1 MKTIF
6 RTGQK
11 LASARQRL
19 VPHSMTAASCAAHH
33 ASPQINDPARSLVTV
48 TMSSKDQEV
57 ADLLDVLEKSCG
69 KKKKDFSV
77 KKSTYKIKSSRD
89 GIQLDSWRF
98 QDWDYKKKEL
108 PTYARGLFTTR
119 RKDGTPEIA
128 VRGYDKFF
136 NVGEVHDTRWDNI
149 VAQTKPPYDITLK
162 ENGCII
168 FIGGL
173 EDGTLVV
180 CSKHSTGDRV
190 DGVSHASAGEARLE
204 QQLAAIGKSKEDF
217 ARELRKRNATAV
229 AELCDDEF
237 EEHILA
243 YGPDKAGLYLHG
255 INHNLPVFSTY
266 PSPEVQ
272 EFADQWGFRKIG
284 LITMNDVQSVKA
296 FLEETAQ
303 TGAYEG
309 RDVEGF
315 VIRCK
320 MSRSPENQPYADWF
334 FKYKFEEPYLM
345 YRQWR
350 EVTKMMIAKK
360 EPKYKKH
367 KLITGQYLEYA
378 RKRLSANPELGKLYT
393 LNHGIIA
400 LRDDFL
406 RFKNLKGSDAADM
419 DEKEDE
425 IMPEVTGNVV
435 LCPIATIGC
444 GKTTCAVA
452 LTKLFEWG
460 HVQNDNI
467 TGKGRPPRFTAAVL
481 QQLER
486 HPVVFADRNNAEK
499 KERNQIVSDLKKE
512 NATIKVVCIHYR
524 HDDAAMNKIREL
536 TTQRVRLRG
545 DNHQTIKTAMGQEKQ
560 EYIMDGFLER
570 YQPCE
575 PLESPDSAFDLVID
589 LDPLVD
595 SRVNLETV
603 VTRLHKVFPN
613 LVKKVPSPEQLDDAI
628 RAALDHKVHPQGQQ
642 RAAAELEYMSV
653 NVDSKAI
660 NNALKQTFGRVD
672 AQTGAFFKQL
682 EQTGR
687 VQKDFHVTL
696 MHRAT
701 SQEHPELWQR
711 YKRAFKSLGGAD
723 RKLGECDVILERIV
737 FDGRVMAIVVRLVDE
752 ERKWPCVN
760 RVAHITVGTL
770 NKSIKPKESNDL
782 LAKWLEEGA
791 KEGGQIQE
799 VVFEQKPTVKG
810 HVRAIQSRR

>member
-11 LASARQRL
+11 LASTRQYL
-19 VPHSMTAASCAAHH
+19 GLTAASSASRH
-33 ASPQINDPARSLVTV
+33 ASSQISDLGRSLVTV
-48 TMSSKDQEV
+48 AMSGRDQEV
-57 ADLLDVLEKSCG
+57 TDLLGVLEKSCG
-69 KKKKDFSV
+69 GKKKTGLSV
-77 KKSTYKIKSSRD
+77 KKTTYQIKSSRD

-108 PTYARGLFTTR
+108 PTYARGLFTTK

-136 NVGEVHDTRWDNI
+136 NVGEVNDTRWENI

-204 QQLAAIGKSKEDF
+204 QQLAALGKSKEDF

-229 AELCDDEF
+229 AEFCDDSF

-255 INHNLPVFSTY
+255 LNHNLPVFSTY
-266 PSPEVQ
+266 SSPEVQ
-272 EFADQWGFRKIG
+272 KFAEQWGFRKIG

-296 FLEETAQ
+296 FLEKTAE
-303 TGAYEG
+303 TGAHDG

-320 MSRSPENQPYADWF
+320 MSRSPGNQPYSDWF
-334 FKYKFEEPYLM
+334 FKYKFDEPYLM

-350 EVTKMMIAKK
+350 EVTKMMISGK

-367 KLITGQYLEYA
+367 KLITGQYLDYA
-378 RKRLSANPELGKLYT
+378 RKRLSADPQLGKLYT

-425 IMPEVTGNVV
+425 VMPDTTGNVV
-435 LCPIATIGC
+435 LCPVATIGC
-444 GKTTCAVA
+444 GKTTCALA

-467 TGKGRPPRFTAAVL
+467 TGKARPPRFTAAVL
-481 QQLER
+481 QQLKKY
-486 HPVVFADRNNAEK
+486 PVVFADRNNAEK
-499 KERNQIVSDLKKE
+499 RERNQIIGDLKKQD
-512 NATIKVVCIHYR
+512 AKIKVVCIHYR
-524 HDDAAMNKIREL
+524 HDDATMNKIREL
-536 TTQRVRLRG
+536 TTERVRLRG
-545 DNHQTIKTAMGQEKQ
+545 NNHQTINTAMGQEKQ
-560 EYIMDGFLER
+560 EHIMDGFLKR
-570 YQPCE
+570 YEPCE
-575 PLESPDSAFDLVID
+575 PWALPDSAFDLVID

-603 VTRLHKVFPN
+603 ITRLHKVFPN
-613 LVKKVPSPEQLDDAI
+613 LVKKVPSAQQLDDAI
-628 RAALDHKVHPQGQQ
+628 RAALDHKVHSQGRQPV
-642 RAAAELEYMSV
+642 AGDLEYMSV
-653 NVDSKAI
+653 NVDSDAI
-660 NNALKQTFGRVD
+660 NTALKQAFGRVD
-672 AQTGAFFKQL
+672 AQTGEFFKQL

-687 VQKDFHVTL
+687 IQRDFHVTL

-701 SQEHPELWQR
+701 SQQHPELWQR
-711 YKRAFKSLGGAD
+711 YKRAFETLQGAD
-723 RKLGECDVILERIV
+723 GKLGVCDVILERIV
-737 FDGRVMAIVVRLVDE
+737 FDGRVMAMVVRLVDE
-752 ERKWPCVN
+752 EGKWPCVN

-782 LAKWLEEGA
+782 LAKWLDEGA
-791 KEGGQIQE
+791 QEGQIQE
-799 VVFEQKPTVKG
+799 VVFEQKPIIKG
-810 HVRAIQSRR
+810 HVRAVQSRR